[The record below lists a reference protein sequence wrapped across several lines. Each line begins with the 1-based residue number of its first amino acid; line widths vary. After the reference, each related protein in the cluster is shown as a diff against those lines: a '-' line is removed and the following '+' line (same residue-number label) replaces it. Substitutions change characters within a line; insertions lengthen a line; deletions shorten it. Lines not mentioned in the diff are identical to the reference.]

1 MKLFISPPFG
11 NYVGAAVMICRAR
24 PNVIPILGS
33 YTLYPRNGLV
43 GQIFRTI
50 RYDKINKGL
59 LNSIGLRNAGIIK
72 GLARY
77 KKAMQMLG
85 RAVLSVGITDAEEIP
100 ALLKIIP
107 PETNLEFNIA
117 CPNLSPGK
125 PIDMKQ
131 IDKMISFGFGEFA
144 CPTWTAREDNGSAQ
158 MPYRIIKMQHNMRLD
173 YVDKLFDCGF
183 RQFHCSNSKPT
194 QAGSLSGQSL
204 RQQNLHKIEELDR
217 RFFGEMEIIGGGGIE
232 TVQHIEQYRW
242 AGAEHISVS
251 TACLNPFK
259 LYNLLVC

>member
-11 NYVGAAVMICRAR
+11 NYTGAMAMICRAR

-33 YTLYPRNGLV
+33 YTLYRRHGLV
-43 GQIFRTI
+43 RQIFRTI
-50 RYDKINKGL
+50 RYDNINKGL
-59 LNSIGLRNAGIIK
+59 LNNIGLRNAGIII
-72 GLARY
+72 GLYRY
-77 KKAMQMLG
+77 EKALQILG

-117 CPNLSPGK
+117 CPNLSRGK
-125 PIDMKQ
+125 SINMKQ
-131 IDKMISFGFGEFA
+131 IDKMISFGFGEFVPR
-144 CPTWTAREDNGSAQ
+144 PTGCDSQNTGVAT
-158 MPYRIIKMQHNMRLD
+158 PYRIIKMQHNMRLD

-204 RQQNLHKIEELDR
+204 RQQNLRKIEELDR
-217 RFFGEMEIIGGGGIE
+217 RFFGEIEIIGGGGVE
-232 TVQHIEQYRW
+232 SRRDIEQYRW

-259 LYNLLVC
+259 FYNLLA